1 MTGRIPCHVR
11 NLLEKKNEFNQQIKL
26 STEILPHLLL
36 NGMRVVV
43 QSIDQLIA
51 VAKTVNFLV
60 HLPKGLVQA
69 ILLCVRQV
77 NIGNGLFRDVCLQ

>member
-1 MTGRIPCHVR
+1 MPHQKFAG
-11 NLLEKKNEFNQQIKL
+11 KKHEFNQRIEL
-26 STEILPHLLL
+26 STEILAHLVL
-36 NGMRVVV
+36 NGMRIVV

-60 HLPKGLVQA
+60 HLPKRFVQA